1 MDSLTHALTAAVLA
15 YALGLPQLLP
25 FMVLGAVIIDADAFF
40 SRVSDSDPR
49 LYLFTHG
56 GIAHSIG
63 GAVVMAVLAWAGITL
78 ASLAGAI
85 PAALLAPAGT
95 VAFAAVLGGTFLHI
109 GLDWLACPGIPLC
122 VPFSDT
128 KYTAGILPG
137 PSILLAAVSIFILIW
152 MGLGV
157 IDLPTM
163 ILPYVAI
170 ICAFLAVRFAAFCGV
185 RVVFRADL
193 SGIRRAVPMVSP
205 FRWLLIGETPE
216 TWTVREYRALLG
228 TPEPTV
234 FLKYRNTTAA
244 AVAPYLVD
252 PAVRRVRYHSYITTV
267 TQEGAG
273 LVVVDPL
280 RKAGLIFYPP
290 YFTEVRI
297 PL

>member
-1 MDSLTHALTAAVLA
+1 VDSLTHALTAAALA
-15 YALGLPQLLP
+15 YALGLPQFLP

-40 SRVSDSDPR
+40 SRVSDSNPQ

-95 VAFAAVLGGTFLHI
+95 VAFAAVLSGTFLHI
-109 GLDWLACPGIPLC
+109 GLDWLACPGIPLGA
-122 VPFSDT
+122 PFSDT
-128 KYTAGILPG
+128 KFTAGILPG

-163 ILPYVAI
+163 ILPYVTI

-185 RVVFRADL
+185 RAVFRAGL

-205 FRWLLIGETPE
+205 FQWLLIGETPE
-216 TWTVREYRALLG
+216 AWTVREYRALRG
-228 TPEPTV
+228 TPEPMV
-234 FLKYRNTTAA
+234 FLKYRNTTAV

-267 TQEGAG
+267 AQEGAG

-290 YFTEVRI
+290 YFTEVWI
-297 PL
+297 PQ